1 MKNIMFLNKLFHSNI
16 DKGIIKFAS
25 RFSLFSLILGTFA
38 LTISLSLLEGFDE
51 TIHNLAYKFDSRYH
65 IGTYNNSN
73 FQLIDKIIKVI
84 KNNDETAIIYPII
97 EKYSILKSSNGLKPI
112 YIKAVTN
119 EYIKN
124 KFNINFNFKNDKSIV
139 ISDFLKNELLNNKNE
154 LALMNFPD
162 ENNYFNYSIHK
173 LIVTNTFNTGF
184 ADYDKNI
191 AFIPLNSAKKIF
203 YNDSNIITSIAIDTK
218 KEYSKAYQNKLE
230 YLLGFPFLV
239 KSTEDIHQEKFIW
252 IEVQKQ
258 PIPIVLGLITL
269 VSSFVIISTL
279 LILIVKKFKSIGIL
293 RAMGMNKNDILLFFT
308 SYGIKLGLKG
318 TLIGS
323 GSAIILLFIQQYF
336 EIIKL
341 PSDIYFLSTLPV
353 KIIPLNILLIL
364 FVSISLTL
372 IATLVPAYISIKL
385 DPINAIKVK

>member
-1 MKNIMFLNKLFHSNI
+1 MKNLMFLNKLFQSNI

-51 TIHNLAYKFDSRYH
+51 TIHSLAYKFDSRYH
-65 IGTYNNSN
+65 ISTYNNSN
-73 FQLIDKIIKVI
+73 FQLNDKIIKI
-84 KNNDETAIIYPII
+84 INNNDETAIIYPII
-97 EKYSILKSSNGLKPI
+97 ERYTILKSSNGLKPI

-119 EYIKN
+119 NYVKN
-124 KFNINFNFKNDKSIV
+124 KFNINFQSNNSII
-139 ISDFLKNELLNNKNE
+139 ISDYLKKELLNKNNE
-154 LALMNFPD
+154 LALLNFPD

-173 LIVTNTFNTGF
+173 FVVTNTFNTGF
-184 ADYDKNI
+184 SDYDKNI
-191 AFIPLNSAKKIF
+191 AFIPLSSAKKIF
-203 YNDSNIITSIAIDTK
+203 YNDSDIITSIAIDTK
-218 KEYSKAYQNKLE
+218 KEYSKAYQNKFE

-239 KSTEDIHQEKFIW
+239 KSTEDIHQEKFVW

-318 TLIGS
+318 TIIGS
-323 GSAIILLFIQQYF
+323 GSAIILLLVQQYF
-336 EIIKL
+336 GIIKL

-353 KIIPLNILLIL
+353 KIIPLNIILIL
-364 FVSISLTL
+364 LVSISLTL
-372 IATLVPAYISIKL
+372 FATLIPAYISIKL